1 MPKNSNFVQSFLLS
15 LSEKAKRKIGIID
28 KHKETENIQF
38 VEPQYKTPQST
49 EAHQNIDR
57 VSWFTDIV
65 NKFKPPLQ
73 RLSGYSFA

>member
-1 MPKNSNFVQSFLLS
+1 MKEIVNRKDHKMPKNSNFVQSFLLS

-38 VEPQYKTPQST
+38 DESQYKTPQST

-57 VSWFTDIV
+57 VS
-65 NKFKPPLQ
+65 
-73 RLSGYSFA
+73 